1 MLHHFVMAKTLH
13 KHNKLQLSP
22 VYMNIPCI
30 NKAYDDDDD
39 MMNTES
45 TTKNLLREKGI
56 TVHNKNI
63 WVPIKCAST
72 VHAIK
77 PLLQCLHR

>member
-22 VYMNIPCI
+22 VYMN
-30 NKAYDDDDD
+30 
-39 MMNTES
+39 TES
-45 TTKNLLREKGI
+45 TTKNLLREKGT
-56 TVHNKNI
+56 TVHNKNT
-63 WVPIKCAST
+63 WVPIKRAST

-77 PLLQCLHR
+77 PLLQCLHK